1 MTMHPFL
8 RLTPLL
14 FALLAGIA
22 TANMGRDA
30 DTTATTD
37 ADFAAGRK
45 AIDAEDWPG
54 AVSAMQKAVASNPA
68 NPDAHN
74 WLGFAHRKL
83 GQFDASFA
91 AYGEALRL
99 DPKHRGAH
107 EYIGEAY
114 LMTGQLAKAEAHLA
128 ELGKICTPIPC
139 EEQKQLARAI
149 ASYKKRNP

>member
-1 MTMHPFL
+1 MHPFL

-14 FALLAGIA
+14 LALMVGGAS
-22 TANMGRDA
+22 ANMGRDA

-37 ADFAAGRK
+37 ADFAAGKK
-45 AIDAEDWPG
+45 AIDAEDWPT
-54 AVSAMQKAVASNPA
+54 AVTAMQKAVASNPSS
-68 NPDAHN
+68 PDAHN

-91 AYGEALRL
+91 AYAEALRL

-114 LMTGQLAKAEAHLA
+114 LMTRQLAKAEAHLA
-128 ELGKICTPIPC
+128 ELEKICTPIPC

-149 ASYKKRNP
+149 ATYKKRNP

>member
-1 MTMHPFL
+1 MHPFL

-14 FALLAGIA
+14 LALIVGGAS
-22 TANMGRDA
+22 ANMGRDA

-37 ADFAAGRK
+37 ADFAAGKK
-45 AIDAEDWPG
+45 AIDAEDWP
-54 AVSAMQKAVASNPA
+54 AALTAMQKAVAANPES
-68 NPDAHN
+68 PDAHN

-91 AYGEALRL
+91 AYAEALRL

-114 LMTGQLAKAEAHLA
+114 LMTRQLAKAEAHLA
-128 ELGKICTPIPC
+128 ELEKICTPIPC

-149 ASYKKRNP
+149 ATYKKRNP

>member
-1 MTMHPFL
+1 MHPLL

-14 FALLAGIA
+14 LALMAGGA
-22 TANMGRDA
+22 SANMGRDA

-45 AIDAEDWPG
+45 AIDGEDWPA
-54 AVSAMQKAVASNPA
+54 AVTAMEKAVAANPSS
-68 NPDAHN
+68 PDAHN

-91 AYGEALRL
+91 AYAEALRL

-114 LMTGQLAKAEAHLA
+114 LMTRQLAKAEAHLA
-128 ELGKICTPIPC
+128 ELEKICTPIPC

-149 ASYKKRNP
+149 ATYKKRNP